1 MEVRPPQL
9 QTPGAGS
16 PSLQCLAG
24 KYVYLPLWCLCSS
37 WERTPDVLEAQAGRL
52 LQGADSLG
60 DDLLRRRVLI
70 PPLVGA
76 LAAVFISCISIAQS
90 ADWSSCAD
98 ELDTLVRSS
107 PRAIR
112 YASCYRITSP

>member
-1 MEVRPPQL
+1 VEVRPPQL
-9 QTPGAGS
+9 QTQGAGI
-16 PSLQCLAG
+16 PSWQRLAG
-24 KYVYLPLWCLCSS
+24 KYVYLSLWCLCSS

-52 LQGADSLG
+52 LQGADGSATACSG
-60 DDLLRRRVLI
+60 ACSSHRW
-70 PPLVGA
+70 GA